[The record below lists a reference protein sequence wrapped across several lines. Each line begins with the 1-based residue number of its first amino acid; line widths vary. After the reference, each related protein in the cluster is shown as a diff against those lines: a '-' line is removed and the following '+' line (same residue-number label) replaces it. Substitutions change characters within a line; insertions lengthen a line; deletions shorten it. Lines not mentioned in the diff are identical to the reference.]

1 MLRQTAGQARQPT
14 GTLFEASAAAAVTAL
29 LLGLISGRLDLAIS
43 WKSLVWLM
51 ILTLTSGIVGW
62 LLIIR
67 SLPQLRAT
75 VSALILLLEPAG
87 AVVLGAIGLGQWPS
101 LLQICGSVLV
111 CGGVLLVAA
120 GQSPGFR

>member
-1 MLRQTAGQARQPT
+1 M
-14 GTLFEASAAAAVTAL
+14 TAL

-67 SLPQLRAT
+67 SLPQLPAT